1 MDLRGQTERAILVGA
16 TETSRY
22 RKYIYVSIWLSASDF
37 DEYRW
42 HRRSVVF
49 VSCPISVLLLDEI
62 FLCNLLTV
70 LFLFI
75 KSRSGK
81 AHLTIHEQ
89 FQITYY
95 TIIYERGETFDTT
108 NT

>member
-70 LFLFI
+70 LFSFLHASTDSI
-75 KSRSGK
+75 LQLPQNASHHKKQSNHG
-81 AHLTIHEQ
+81 IC
-89 FQITYY
+89 
-95 TIIYERGETFDTT
+95 
-108 NT
+108 

>member
-1 MDLRGQTERAILVGA
+1 MDLRGQTERANLVGA

-62 FLCNLLTV
+62 FFMQSSDGAFSFYKKQLRQSAPHHTSTISNNLLN
-70 LFLFI
+70 
-75 KSRSGK
+75 
-81 AHLTIHEQ
+81 
-89 FQITYY
+89 YY
-95 TIIYERGETFDTT
+95 L
-108 NT
+108 

>member
-62 FLCNLLTV
+62 FLYNLLTV

-81 AHLTIHEQ
+81 AHLTIHDT
-89 FQITYY
+89 ISNNLLNYY
-95 TIIYERGETFDTT
+95 L
-108 NT
+108 